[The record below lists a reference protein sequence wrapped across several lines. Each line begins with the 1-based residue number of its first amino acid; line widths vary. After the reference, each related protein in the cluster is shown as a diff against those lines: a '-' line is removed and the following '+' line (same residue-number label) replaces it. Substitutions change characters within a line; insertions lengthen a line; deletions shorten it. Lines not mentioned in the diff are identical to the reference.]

1 MNTKLKI
8 GFFGHSIAQTDSD
21 PNSNDYIQQL
31 IKKYDAEL
39 CGAGTAQCSEERIL
53 FQLKKTKDIDIAVI
67 YHANPKF
74 VFIPSLHR
82 DVSISTKVEDKFDYE
97 LEKNQN
103 LLDDG
108 IYENAV
114 IFLNS
119 FISRE
124 TITFNKE
131 LLDELTKAIWYNKRY
146 MSHPDLVRNR
156 YFGALMHIDSFVKN
170 RNIKVIHA
178 IDPEHSRESIPSWFN
193 FSSGI
198 IDNELQTFQHRK
210 KGFQVSYGESC
221 NGINEAGNKLMI
233 DILSNHFDR
242 LLNT

>member
-8 GFFGHSIAQTDSD
+8 GFFGHSIAQTVFD
-21 PNSNDYIQQL
+21 PDSNDYIRRL

-39 CGAGTAQCSEERIL
+39 CGMGTALCSEERIL

-82 DVSISTKVEDKFDYE
+82 DVSINTKVEDKFDYE

-103 LLDDG
+103 LLHDG

-114 IFLNS
+114 ISLNP
-119 FISRE
+119 FISQE

-131 LLDELTKAIWYNKRY
+131 LMNELTKAVWYNKRY
-146 MSHPDLVRNR
+146 MSHPDLLRNR

-170 RNIKVIHA
+170 KNIKVVHA
-178 IDPEHSRESIPSWFN
+178 INTEHSKESLPSWFS

-198 IDNELQTFQHRK
+198 VDTELQSFQHGN
-210 KGFQVSYGESC
+210 KGYQVSYSESC